1 MNTVNILG
9 RMVASPEL
17 RATQSGKYV
26 TGFTIAVNDGW
37 GDNQKTYYV
46 DCVAWQKSAELIAQH
61 FPKGARI
68 SITGKLTTRQYEDKA
83 GNKRKSVEVL
93 VQDFD
98 FLDSKKSDSSQ
109 QKHGSQSN
117 DPFANDSKVVDI
129 SDDDMPF

>member
-1 MNTVNILG
+1 MNIVSILG
-9 RMVASPEL
+9 RMVADCDL
-17 RATQSGKYV
+17 KATQSGKYV
-26 TGFTIAVNDGW
+26 TNFTVAVNDGW

-98 FLDSKKSDSSQ
+98 FLDSKKSENN
-109 QKHGSQSN
+109 QSK
-117 DPFANDSKVVDI
+117 DPFENDSKTVEIDEL
-129 SDDDMPF
+129 PF